1 MRWADSPAAH
11 EAPPFFHLHR
21 FYAILNVS
29 LHGMRFGCLA
39 GPVSAAK
46 PEDKGG
52 KPAVASPTA
61 DGKSKGGK
69 PADGNQD
76 DAKYKAGQSKGS
88 QDYSHLRYAGIDQ
101 SKTRKYAKQYN
112 VGDYKPLPP
121 GIRKNLARG
130 KPIPPGIARTRL
142 PDGYI
147 NQLPRYNG
155 YEWRGYGGDL
165 VLLDSR
171 TQLIADVIMDA
182 FR

>member
-1 MRWADSPAAH
+1 MNSLSKIAG
-11 EAPPFFHLHR
+11 L
-21 FYAILNVS
+21 AIA
-29 LHGMRFGCLA
+29 LA
-39 GPVSAAK
+39 FLGASPVSAK
-46 PEDKGG
+46 NPD
-52 KPAVASPTA
+52 SQ
-61 DGKSKGGK
+61 GKS
-69 PADGNQD
+69 DGQKN
-76 DAKYKAGQSKGS
+76 SKGNS
-88 QDYSHLRYAGIDQ
+88 QKADSKNKDDHHEMRYAGIDKG
-101 SKTRKYAKQYN
+101 KTRQYARQYD

-165 VLLDSR
+165 VLVDSR

>member
-1 MRWADSPAAH
+1 MNKLSKIAGFA
-11 EAPPFFHLHR
+11 L
-21 FYAILNVS
+21 V
-29 LHGMRFGCLA
+29 LA
-39 GPVSAAK
+39 FLG
-46 PEDKGG
+46 
-52 KPAVASPTA
+52 ASPVIA
-61 DGKSKGGK
+61 KNPDNQGKSE
-69 PADGNQD
+69 
-76 DAKYKAGQSKGS
+76 GQKNSKGNS
-88 QDYSHLRYAGIDQ
+88 QKGDSKNKDNHDNHHEMHYAGIDR
-101 SKTRKYAKQYN
+101 SKTRQYAKQYN

-130 KPIPPGIARTRL
+130 KPIPPGIAKTRL

-165 VLLDSR
+165 VLVDSR